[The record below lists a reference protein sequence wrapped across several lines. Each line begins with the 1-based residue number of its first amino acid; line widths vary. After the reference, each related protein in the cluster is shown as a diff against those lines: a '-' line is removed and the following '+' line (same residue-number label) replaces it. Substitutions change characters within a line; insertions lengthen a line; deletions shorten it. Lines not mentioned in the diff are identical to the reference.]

1 MTGSSSWS
9 NSPNSGRPG
18 ASVARALIGVEDLDS
33 LEGLVQ
39 QHLQVQRRVE
49 QLTEQA
55 AQYDVMPVVLPGLE
69 AEARRLRERIR
80 SSLEAWLERF

>member
-1 MTGSSSWS
+1 M
-9 NSPNSGRPG
+9 
-18 ASVARALIGVEDLDS
+18 ARALIGVDDLDS

-55 AQYDVMPVVLPGLE
+55 AQYDVTPVELPGLE
-69 AEARRLRERIR
+69 AEAERLRTQLKMM
-80 SSLEAWLERF
+80 LEGWQARL

>member
-1 MTGSSSWS
+1 M
-9 NSPNSGRPG
+9 
-18 ASVARALIGVEDLDS
+18 ARALIGVDDLDS

-55 AQYDVMPVVLPGLE
+55 AQYDVMPVELPGLE
-69 AEARRLRERIR
+69 AEARRLRARIR
-80 SSLEAWLERF
+80 SSLVAWLERL

>member
-1 MTGSSSWS
+1 M
-9 NSPNSGRPG
+9 
-18 ASVARALIGVEDLDS
+18 ARALIGVDDLDS

-55 AQYDVMPVVLPGLE
+55 AQYDVTPVELPGLE
-69 AEARRLRERIR
+69 VEARRLRERIR
-80 SSLEAWLERF
+80 SSLEAWLERI